1 MCPMCLS
8 TLGWMLFGG
17 ASGGGAAALTFG
29 LLSRKSKEKDG
40 VDE

>member
-8 TLGWMLFGG
+8 TLGWIVFGG

-29 LLSRKSKEKDG
+29 LFGRRTKEEEK

>member
-29 LLSRKSKEKDG
+29 LLCRRTKEKDE